1 MKTSDKI
8 SRKLEDDGS
17 WHYCFGSDGG
27 DGGGED
33 LMWIVNADQQ
43 WLSNIS
49 WLTPCRLHHDNGDGG
64 TMEAAA

>member
-8 SRKLEDDGS
+8 SRKLEDDGKLAL
-17 WHYCFGSDGG
+17 CFGSDGG

-43 WLSNIS
+43 WLSLIS
-49 WLTPCRLHHDNGDGG
+49 LG
-64 TMEAAA
+64 